1 MATAQRAPDMT
12 PAEYGA
18 WWQRASDEEI
28 EGWPHPEDYAADWE
42 AKHPPRQPEAA
53 RPPFRGG
60 NPPRSPQ
67 RQPQAPAQGVREQPY
82 VQPKAKA
89 SPLVGVFALL
99 IGAPFWFEAARFT
112 RDGWILA
119 INWLCTRLAVPW
131 QVPALD
137 WRVALG
143 AALILGAAYSRIEA
157 RPPVLPPKNWRKD
170 ALNPRAWRIERTW
183 QVWAVWLFL
192 IVTDIGSTYVG
203 ARNRG
208 QSADELRILRDIAT
222 SGAALVGYA
231 ILLTFAPDG
240 LIRYGWRVFWRK

>member
-1 MATAQRAPDMT
+1 MTTAQRTQRPMT
-12 PAEYGA
+12 PNEYRY
-18 WWQRASDEEI
+18 WWDRASDEDII
-28 EGWPHPEDYAADWE
+28 EAQHPDEYE
-42 AKHPPRQPEAA
+42 AEYRASQAQQRQPEAA
-53 RPPFRGG
+53 RPAFRGG
-60 NPPRSPQ
+60 NAPRSSQ
-67 RQPQAPAQGVREQPY
+67 RAPAQGVREQPY

-99 IGAPFWFEAARFT
+99 IGLPFWFEAARFT

-119 INWLCTRLAVPW
+119 INWLCNRLSIPWEVPT
-131 QVPALD
+131 LD

-143 AALILGAAYSRIEA
+143 AALVLGVAYSRIEA
-157 RPPVLPPKNWRKD
+157 RPPLLPPKNWRKEG
-170 ALNPRAWRIERTW
+170 LTLRAWRVDRTW

>member
-1 MATAQRAPDMT
+1 MVTAQRSALRRRT
-12 PAEYGA
+12 PAEYEDWYYNEA
-18 WWQRASDEEI
+18 TDEEY
-28 EGWPHPEDYAADWE
+28 EQAMTPDEYAADYQRR
-42 AKHPPRQPEAA
+42 AQQAQ
-53 RPPFRGG
+53 
-60 NPPRSPQ
+60 Q
-67 RQPQAPAQGVREQPY
+67 RQPQGERRSAPPPQRAQSPAQGVRERPY
-82 VQPKAKA
+82 TQPKAKA

-99 IGAPFWFEAARFT
+99 IGLPFWFEAARFT

-119 INWLCTRLAVPW
+119 INWLCNRLSIPWEVPT
-131 QVPALD
+131 LD

-143 AALILGAAYSRIEA
+143 AALVLGVAYSRIEA
-157 RPPVLPPKNWRKD
+157 RPPLLPPKNWRKEG
-170 ALNPRAWRIERTW
+170 LTLRAWRVDRTW

-222 SGAALVGYA
+222 SGAALVVYA

>member
-1 MATAQRAPDMT
+1 MATAQRAPDLT
-12 PAEYGA
+12 PDAYAA

-28 EGWPHPEDYAADWE
+28 EGYPHPEDYAADWL
-42 AKHPPRQPEAA
+42 AKNSPRQSQTQ

-60 NPPRSPQ
+60 DAPRNPQ
-67 RQPQAPAQGVREQPY
+67 RQAPAVREHPY
-82 VQPKAKA
+82 ALPKPKA

-99 IGAPFWFEAARFT
+99 IGLPFWFEAARFT

-119 INWLCTRLAVPW
+119 INWLCNRLAVPW
-131 QVPALD
+131 QVPTLD

-143 AALILGAAYSRIEA
+143 AALVLGVAYSRIEA
-157 RPPVLPPKNWRKD
+157 RPPLLPPKNWRKD
-170 ALNPRAWRIERTW
+170 GLTLRAWRVDRTW

-222 SGAALVGYA
+222 SGAALVVYA